1 MGKVAVDW
9 VKGRAAII
17 AVVNAILLV
26 LAAIGKLSQEQV
38 EQVTGKVGNLF
49 DVILV
54 VGGPLAA
61 LTPSI
66 WSIFKGKKV
75 AAK

>member
-17 AVVNAILLV
+17 AMVNAVLLV
-26 LAAIGKLSQEQV
+26 LAAIGKVSQDQV

-49 DVILV
+49 DIILV
-54 VGGPLAA
+54 ISGPLAA
-61 LTPSI
+61 VLPGLFS
-66 WSIFKGKKV
+66 KEKKV